1 MSEPTSISTG
11 IAARY
16 ATAIFDL
23 AKEDN
28 ALDKLESDVD
38 AMAAALDESADLRD
52 MIASPVYSREEQ
64 ATGIGAVADKMGVS
78 ATLKNALALMASKR
92 RLFALPQ
99 VAAQL
104 REMIAEEKGE
114 VTAEVASA
122 KELTKTQS
130 DKLVSSLSERVG
142 KTVKLNTTVD
152 ESLIGGL
159 VVKVGSTMIDPSVRS
174 KLAALQ
180 NTMKEV
186 G

>member
-23 AKEDN
+23 AKEEN
-28 ALDKLESDVD
+28 ALAQLETDVD
-38 AMAAALDESADLRD
+38 ALSAAVAESEDLRD
-52 MIASPVYSREEQ
+52 MVASPVYSREEQ
-64 ATGIGAVADKMGVS
+64 AAGIAAIADKMGLS
-78 ATLKNALALMASKR
+78 ATLKNALGLMASKR
-92 RLFALPQ
+92 RLFVLPQ

-104 REMIAEEKGE
+104 RDMIAEEKGE
-114 VTAEVASA
+114 VTADVASA
-122 KELTKTQS
+122 KELTQTQS
-130 DKLVSSLSERVG
+130 DKLVKSLSERVG
-142 KTVKLNTTVD
+142 KTVKLNAIVD

-159 VVKVGSTMIDPSVRS
+159 VVKVGSTMIDTSVRS